1 MKIRMTLILFIM
13 STVVYAQKAPSM
25 SWLVGVWKI
34 TTDRGT
40 IVERWIQL
48 NDSTLNGI
56 NYFVK
61 AAGDSSLQ
69 ETLELSYRKGQWVYS
84 SRVKGQNNNQT
95 ISFTVTFVRGT
106 EFISENPAH
115 DFPQRI
121 AYRRIKNN
129 LFASIEGKRNGRLGK
144 QNFDFVLE

>member
-1 MKIRMTLILFIM
+1 
-13 STVVYAQKAPSM
+13 M